1 MSYVPHSD
9 ADVRAMLA
17 ACGVTS
23 LDDLFAT
30 IPPALRAAELKGV
43 PEARSEWDTVR
54 LVSGLADRDASL
66 VCFAGAG
73 LYDHYIPATVD
84 HILRRSEFYTAY
96 TPYQAEVAQ
105 GTLQVIYEFQSL
117 VAELAGMDVSQAS
130 MYDGAS
136 ACAEAAI
143 LSGNARKDR
152 KDVVMAH
159 TVHPHFRR
167 VTETYLA
174 ATGRRVLSAP
184 RTAHGTLD
192 RDATTPLLTGASC
205 LVVQQP
211 NFLGVIEDVEAAAA
225 LAHEAGA
232 LLVVAFNPVAAALL
246 KGPGE
251 CGADIA
257 VAEGQP
263 LGVPM
268 GFGGPLLGL
277 LACKQE
283 FIRMMPGRIAGVAD
297 DHDGRR
303 GYVLTLQTRE
313 QHIRREK
320 ATSNICTNQALLAL
334 AATVYLATMGKQG
347 LRDVAEASAVNAHA
361 AYDRVTQLPGYAPL
375 CPGGAFF
382 NEFAVTTPKPAAEIV
397 HRAAQ
402 LGVLPGVAMDR
413 FAYTM
418 EAENVMLVA
427 TTEKRTAE
435 DVDKLIDALR
445 QA

>member
-1 MSYVPHSD
+1 MAFIPHTD
-9 ADVRAMLA
+9 DDVRAMLA
-17 ACGVTS
+17 TIGATS
-23 LDDLFAT
+23 LDDLFSG
-30 IPPALRAAELKGV
+30 IPPALRTGELKGV
-43 PEARSEWDTVR
+43 PAGQSEWDTVR
-54 LVSGLADRDASL
+54 QVSGLAARNADL

-73 LYDHYIPATVD
+73 LYDHYTPAPVD

-96 TPYQAEVAQ
+96 TPYQAEVSQ
-105 GTLQVIYEFQSL
+105 GTLQVIYEFQTL
-117 VAELAGMDVSQAS
+117 VCQLTGMDVAQAS

-143 LSGNARKDR
+143 LSGNVKKDR
-152 KDVVMAH
+152 RDVVLAH

-174 ATGRRVLSAP
+174 ATGRKVLAAP
-184 RTAHGTLD
+184 RKADGTLD
-192 RDATTPLLTGASC
+192 AAATKPLLAGASC

-211 NFLGVIEDVEAAAA
+211 NFLGVIEDLEAAAK

-232 LLVVAFNPVAAALL
+232 LLVVAVNPVAMALL
-246 KGPGE
+246 KSPGS
-251 CGADIA
+251 CGADIV

-263 LGVPM
+263 LGIPM
-268 GFGGPLLGL
+268 SFGGPVCGL
-277 LACKQE
+277 FAARNE
-283 FIRMMPGRIAGVAD
+283 FIRQMPGRIAGMAD

-303 GYVLTLQTRE
+303 GFVLTLQTRE

-334 AATVYLATMGKQG
+334 AVTVYLATMGKQG
-347 LRDVAEASAVNAHA
+347 LRGVAEASAVNAHEV
-361 AYDRVTQLPGYAPL
+361 YDQVVKLPGYAPL

-382 NEFAVTTPKPAAEIV
+382 NEFAVTTPKPASEII

-413 FAYTM
+413 FAYPM
-418 EAENVMLVA
+418 EGEHVMLVA
-427 TTEKRTAE
+427 ATEKRTAE
-435 DVDKLIDALR
+435 DVDRLVEVLKKV
-445 QA
+445 

>member
-17 ACGVTS
+17 TCGVKS
-23 LDDLFAT
+23 LDDLFAA
-30 IPPALRAAELKGV
+30 IPPQLRTGELKGL
-43 PEARSEWDTVR
+43 PAGRSEWDTVR
-54 LVSGLADRDASL
+54 LVSGLAERDAAL
-66 VCFAGAG
+66 LCFAGAG
-73 LYDHYIPATVD
+73 LYDHYVPATVD

-96 TPYQAEVAQ
+96 TPYQAEVSQ
-105 GTLQVIYEFQSL
+105 GTLQVIYEFQTL
-117 VAELAGMDVSQAS
+117 VAELAGMDVAQAS

-143 LSGNARKDR
+143 LSGNVKKDR
-152 KDVVMAH
+152 RDFVMAH

-167 VTETYLA
+167 VTQTYLA
-174 ATGRRVLSAP
+174 ATGRTVHTAP
-184 RTAHGTLD
+184 RKADGTVDLA
-192 RDATTPLLTGASC
+192 ATKPLLAGAAC
-205 LVVQQP
+205 LIVQQP
-211 NFLGVIEDVEAAAA
+211 NFLGVIEDVAAAAA
-225 LAHEAGA
+225 LAHEAGC
-232 LLVVAFNPVAAALL
+232 LLVVAFNPIAAALL
-246 KGPGE
+246 RSPGE

-257 VAEGQP
+257 LAEGQP
-263 LGVPM
+263 LGIPM
-268 GFGGPLLGL
+268 SFGGPGCGL

-283 FIRMMPGRIAGVAD
+283 FIRMMPGRITGMAD

-303 GYVLTLQTRE
+303 GFVLTLQTRE

-347 LRDVAEASAVNAHA
+347 LRAVAEASAVNAHEV
-361 AYDRVTQLPGYAPL
+361 YDRVTQLPGYAPL

-427 TTEKRTAE
+427 ATEKRTAE
-435 DVDKLIDALR
+435 DVDRLIDVLK
-445 QA
+445 QV

>member
-17 ACGVTS
+17 TCGVKS
-23 LDDLFAT
+23 LDDLFAGV
-30 IPPALRAAELKGV
+30 PPALRTGELKGV
-43 PEARSEWDTVR
+43 PEARSEWDAVR
-54 LVSGLADRDASL
+54 LVSGLAERDASL

-73 LYDHYIPATVD
+73 LYDHYVPATVD

-96 TPYQAEVAQ
+96 TPYQAEVSQ
-105 GTLQVIYEFQSL
+105 GTLQVIYEFQTL

-143 LSGNARKDR
+143 LSCNVKKDR
-152 KDVVMAH
+152 RDVVFAH

-174 ATGRRVLSAP
+174 ATGRKVLTAP
-184 RTAHGTLD
+184 RRADGTLD
-192 RDATTPLLTGASC
+192 RAAAKPLLAGAAC

-211 NFLGVIEDVEAAAA
+211 NFLGVIEDLEAAAA

-246 KGPGE
+246 KSPGE

-257 VAEGQP
+257 LAEGQP
-263 LGVPM
+263 LGIPM
-268 GFGGPLLGL
+268 SFGGPVCGL
-277 LACKQE
+277 LAAKAE
-283 FIRMMPGRIAGVAD
+283 FIRMLPGRIAGQAD

-334 AATVYLATMGKQG
+334 AVTVYLATMGKQG
-347 LRDVAEASAVNAHA
+347 LRAVAEASAVNAHEV
-361 AYDRVTQLPGYAPL
+361 YDRVTKLPGYAPL

-413 FAYTM
+413 FSYTM

-427 TTEKRTAE
+427 ATEKRTAE
-435 DVDKLIDALR
+435 DVDRLIEVLR